1 MLAKATCFCTKPPTL
16 NKNAKGRCKGMHFT
30 AHNQRYITQETT
42 KQHSYIKEYE
52 KIKLMTYKLNN
63 P

>member
-1 MLAKATCFCTKPPTL
+1 
-16 NKNAKGRCKGMHFT
+16 MHFT

-42 KQHSYIKEYE
+42 KRHSYIKEYE